1 MTIYYSRSIWFYCI
15 YLVYQSNPNIGKILF
30 NLKLVVDVFLIVFQ
44 IEVQYEYKTLI
55 KFSCMSMLVFV

>member
-1 MTIYYSRSIWFYCI
+1 MTIYYSRSIWFYYI
-15 YLVYQSNPNIGKILF
+15 YLACQSNPNIGKILF

-44 IEVQYEYKTLI
+44 IEVQYEYKTPI

>member
-1 MTIYYSRSIWFYCI
+1 MTIYCSHRILFYCI

-55 KFSCMSMLVFV
+55 EFSCMSMLVFV